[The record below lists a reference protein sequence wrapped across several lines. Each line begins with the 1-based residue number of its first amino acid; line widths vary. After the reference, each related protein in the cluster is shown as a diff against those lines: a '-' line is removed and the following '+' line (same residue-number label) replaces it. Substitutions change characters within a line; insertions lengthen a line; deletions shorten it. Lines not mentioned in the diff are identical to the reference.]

1 MSTQRPVSP
10 RSARWRVVLLALAG
24 GVLLSACERPPMVS
38 TQQGYRGLGMVQ
50 VTDPRLPA
58 NGNNAIP
65 PALPHPELPAGSPLA
80 GDTFKN
86 VQVLKDIP
94 AAELAR
100 LMVAMTTWVAPQ
112 QGCAYCHAGSDLASD
127 ALYTKVVAR
136 RMLQM
141 TRHINADWGKH
152 VGTTGVTCYSC
163 HRGKNVPE
171 YIWFT
176 DPGPPH
182 PSATAGNLAG
192 QNAPSPVVRLAAL
205 PNDPFTTFLQDPTEI
220 RVVQEVALRQD
231 SSMGPSIKNTEQ
243 TYGLMMHI
251 TGALGVNCTFCHN
264 SRSFFDWDQSTPQRA
279 TAWYGIRL
287 VRDLNMHYLTPLHGT
302 FPANRLGPTGDS
314 PKTDCATCHQGAH
327 KPLNGVSMLD
337 DYPELRGEA
346 HGDMK

>member
-1 MSTQRPVSP
+1 MC
-10 RSARWRVVLLALAG
+10 ALLLAGLLLAG
-24 GVLLSACERPPMVS
+24 CERPPMAS

-50 VTDPRLPA
+50 VTDPRLPQPA
-58 NGNNAIP
+58 NNAV
-65 PALPHPELPAGSPLA
+65 PAPLPHAQIAPGSPLA

-86 VQVLKDIP
+86 VQVLKDVP
-94 AAELAR
+94 SAEFAR

-112 QGCAYCHAGSDLASD
+112 QGCTYCHAGSDLASD

-141 TRHINADWGKH
+141 TRHINSDWGKH
-152 VGTTGVTCYSC
+152 VGTTGVTCFSC

-171 YIWFT
+171 YIWFK
-176 DPGPPH
+176 DPGPAH
-182 PSATAGNLAG
+182 PSMTAGNRAG

-231 SSMGPSIKNTEQ
+231 GSMGPSIKNTEQ
-243 TYGLMMHI
+243 TYGLMMNI
-251 TGALGVNCTFCHN
+251 TQALGVNCTFCHN

-287 VRDLNMHYLTPLHGT
+287 VRDLNMNFLMPLHAV
-302 FPANRLGPTGDS
+302 FPPNRLGPTGDS
-314 PKTDCATCHQGAH
+314 PKLDCATCHQGVH
-327 KPLNGVSMLD
+327 KPLNGVSMVG
-337 DYPELRGEA
+337 DYPELRGA
-346 HGDMK
+346 APAPAN